1 MAKGE
6 SQKSISENDKDKSIA
21 DAPQPNLDRFWLG
34 FDSGDQEVFEYDGET
49 QVLSLIESEK
59 QKEHEAPLTGLD
71 YNRNLGLIVSSC
83 AAGSIRIWSRDKKF
97 LREIAF
103 PHKVDSACFYN
114 AAGDILVSHEQRVS
128 LVAYARYKTD
138 TFDYVAASKDPVRLV
153 AASDE
158 LFDDLKAKDDQ
169 VRGKRAMRT

>member
-1 MAKGE
+1 MTARE
-6 SQKSISENDKDKSIA
+6 SQNSNSDNEKDESIVDTVKANS
-21 DAPQPNLDRFWLG
+21 DRVWLG
-34 FDSGDQEVFEYDGET
+34 FDSGDQEVFEYDGDT

-71 YNRNLGLIVSSC
+71 YNRKLGLIVSSC

-128 LVAYARYKTD
+128 LVGYARYKTE

-153 AASDE
+153 TASDE
-158 LFDDLKAKDDQ
+158 LFDDLKAKDD
-169 VRGKRAMRT
+169 